1 MPVIGFL
8 NGASAWEYSHLAD
21 AFRQGLG
28 ETGHFESR
36 NVVIEYRW
44 AEGHYDRLPTLAA
57 DLVRR
62 QVRVI
67 AAAGGTQPA
76 LAAKAATTTIPIV
89 FSIGADPV
97 EAGLVASLNRPGG
110 SLTGVVT
117 LAVALGPKRLQ
128 LAHELVPAASS
139 AALLINPSDAAQTD
153 AKKAQEAARDLG
165 LQLHILHASSER
177 ELDVAFATVLQL
189 RAGVVVI
196 NADAFFNS
204 RSKQLAELA
213 LRHAVPTVYQYREFA
228 AAGGLA
234 SYGSRLADAY
244 RQVGIYTGRILKGE
258 KPADLPVVQSTKV
271 ELIINLKTAKS
282 ARPRS
287 AAHAARPRR
296 RGDRMIGRRE
306 FITLLGGAAAWPLAA
321 RAQRPAMPT
330 IGFLDIR
337 SPDGFEDRLRAFR
350 QGLKD
355 TGYVEGVNV
364 AIDYRWAGNRL
375 DQLPALATELVR
387 RQVAVIATASTTS
400 ALAAKA
406 ATATIPI
413 VFVSGA
419 DLFKWAWSPTSPDPT
434 ATSQASV
441 LSRAS

>member
-1 MPVIGFL
+1 MSAYDPSATWAAQDFRSAKALFVPSLKPDIVLLLHAHDLQREGPHGNPHPTARIHIHTWRRSSCVAARGTL
-8 NGASAWEYSHLAD
+8 AASSD
-21 AFRQGLG
+21 AGDRVPQWC

-44 AEGHYDRLPTLAA
+44 AEGHYGSITNTGRRSGPSASKGDRGG
-57 DLVRR
+57 RR
-62 QVRVI
+62 HP
-67 AAAGGTQPA
+67 AGACGEGGDDDDSA
-76 LAAKAATTTIPIV
+76 IV

-153 AKKAQEAARDLG
+153 VKRAQEAARDLG

-189 RAGVVVI
+189 RAGMVVI

-258 KPADLPVVQSTKV
+258 KPADLPVQQSTRA
-271 ELIINLKTAKS
+271 ELIINLKTAKALALEVPS
-282 ARPRS
+282 
-287 AAHAARPRR
+287 
-296 RGDRMIGRRE
+296 
-306 FITLLGGAAAWPLAA
+306 TLLA
-321 RAQRPAMPT
+321 RA
-330 IGFLDIR
+330 D
-337 SPDGFEDRLRAFR
+337 E
-350 QGLKD
+350 
-355 TGYVEGVNV
+355 
-364 AIDYRWAGNRL
+364 
-375 DQLPALATELVR
+375 
-387 RQVAVIATASTTS
+387 VIE
-400 ALAAKA
+400 
-406 ATATIPI
+406 
-413 VFVSGA
+413 
-419 DLFKWAWSPTSPDPT
+419 
-434 ATSQASV
+434 
-441 LSRAS
+441 

>member
-1 MPVIGFL
+1 MIGRRGFITLLGGAATGPLAARAQQPVMPVIGFL
-8 NGASAWEYSHLAD
+8 YSQSPDVVAD
-21 AFRQGLG
+21 RLRGFRQGLKEAG
-28 ETGHFESR
+28 YSEGD
-36 NVVIEYRW
+36 NVTIEYRW

-271 ELIINLKTAKS
+271 ELIINLKTAKRLGLEVPPS
-282 ARPRS
+282 
-287 AAHAARPRR
+287 
-296 RGDRMIGRRE
+296 
-306 FITLLGGAAAWPLAA
+306 LLA
-321 RAQRPAMPT
+321 RA
-330 IGFLDIR
+330 D
-337 SPDGFEDRLRAFR
+337 E
-350 QGLKD
+350 
-355 TGYVEGVNV
+355 
-364 AIDYRWAGNRL
+364 
-375 DQLPALATELVR
+375 
-387 RQVAVIATASTTS
+387 VIE
-400 ALAAKA
+400 
-406 ATATIPI
+406 
-413 VFVSGA
+413 
-419 DLFKWAWSPTSPDPT
+419 
-434 ATSQASV
+434 
-441 LSRAS
+441 

>member
-1 MPVIGFL
+1 MLDLRRRDVIALLGSAAASWPLAARGQQPMPVIGFL

-153 AKKAQEAARDLG
+153 AKKAQEAGRDLG

-196 NADAFFNS
+196 NPDAFFNS

-271 ELIINLKTAKS
+271 ELIINLKTAK
-282 ARPRS
+282 
-287 AAHAARPRR
+287 
-296 RGDRMIGRRE
+296 
-306 FITLLGGAAAWPLAA
+306 TLGLEVPSSLLA
-321 RAQRPAMPT
+321 RA
-330 IGFLDIR
+330 D
-337 SPDGFEDRLRAFR
+337 E
-350 QGLKD
+350 
-355 TGYVEGVNV
+355 
-364 AIDYRWAGNRL
+364 
-375 DQLPALATELVR
+375 
-387 RQVAVIATASTTS
+387 VIE
-400 ALAAKA
+400 
-406 ATATIPI
+406 
-413 VFVSGA
+413 
-419 DLFKWAWSPTSPDPT
+419 
-434 ATSQASV
+434 
-441 LSRAS
+441 